1 MTIQLKSGEKFLL
14 DGHSIYYLAKK
25 EAHNDAKSIIMD
37 FNNKSRCHVLEL
49 NGNF

>member
-1 MTIQLKSGEKFLL
+1 MERITGWSLYILSR
-14 DGHSIYYLAKK
+14 KK

-49 NGNF
+49 NGNS